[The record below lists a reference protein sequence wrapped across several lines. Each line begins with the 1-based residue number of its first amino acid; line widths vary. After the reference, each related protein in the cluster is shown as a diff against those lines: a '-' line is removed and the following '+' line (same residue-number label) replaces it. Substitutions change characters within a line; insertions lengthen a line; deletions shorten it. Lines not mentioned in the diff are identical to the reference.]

1 MAEKII
7 KAASRPDSQAI
18 QFLLV
23 YFGSV
28 AVAATITVALGETV
42 GWVTV
47 FNSLREAQ
55 VTGLLAFS
63 GLSIGIGIQAAGSR
77 RYIAVAYAF
86 GFLMA
91 LGHLM
96 ATMAPRQ
103 EAGSDLLLIF
113 ICPFLFITGIVT
125 MFSSSVLA
133 FQAHIDEGEGKAIPF
148 PTRKIEDE
156 P

>member
-1 MAEKII
+1 MAAKTT
-7 KAASRPDSQAI
+7 KASSRPDSQAI
-18 QFLLV
+18 QFLSVYLV
-23 YFGSV
+23 SILV
-28 AVAATITVALGETV
+28 AGCLTLGLGKAA
-42 GWVTV
+42 GWETV

-63 GLSIGIGIQAAGSR
+63 GLAIGIGLQAAGSR
-77 RYIAVAYAF
+77 RYIAIAYAF

-96 ATMAPRQ
+96 ATMAPKQ
-103 EAGSDLLLIF
+103 EIGSDLILIY
-113 ICPFLFITGIVT
+113 ICPVLFITGIVT

-133 FQAHIDEGEGKAIPF
+133 FRAHIDEGEGEAIPY
-148 PTRKIEDE
+148 PTRKIVDE